1 MNGYK
6 TSVGAANPPCKRVLQ
21 NSGCCNP
28 CPKWV
33 LQNSGCCSP
42 PSSWVPPRSQQQVEE
57 LEAQR
62 AGVQQELL
70 ELREE
75 LSRAALEA
83 EVARG
88 EREALVEAL
97 EKVGA
102 PATPWTPLQWVQPPL
117 MQQVHP
123 MQQAP
128 LCSG

>member
-1 MNGYK
+1 M
-6 TSVGAANPPCKRVLQ
+6 GAANPSCKRVLQ

-42 PSSWVPPRSQQQVEE
+42 PSPWVPPRSQQQVEE

-62 AGVQQELL
+62 AGVQRELL

-75 LSRAALEA
+75 LSRAALET

-88 EREALVEAL
+88 EQEALAEAL

-102 PATPWTPLQWVQPPL
+102 PPTP
-117 MQQVHP
+117 
-123 MQQAP
+123 
-128 LCSG
+128 